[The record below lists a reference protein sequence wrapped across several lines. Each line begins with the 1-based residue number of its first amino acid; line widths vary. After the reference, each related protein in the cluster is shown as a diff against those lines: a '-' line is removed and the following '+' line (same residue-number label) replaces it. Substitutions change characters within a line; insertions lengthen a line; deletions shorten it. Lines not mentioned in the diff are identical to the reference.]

1 MISPEMKQMNPKTKL
16 IRWVALALVLSL
28 TGCGGSTEKEKTPVS
43 NQTETA
49 QKSTG
54 PTFPGVT
61 LKLATLEDPALAQ
74 VAADLVG
81 EWRASRQA
89 DVEIVEKP
97 AMDPKTGL
105 DPAVDIWLVRG
116 QKLGE
121 LVDKDAIEP
130 LGELNADWASRPPVF
145 DAMVSR
151 YGPERFAVPVGTSLL
166 VMAYRESLFNQPE
179 VKTAIEKAGITF
191 PPATWEELEKTISL
205 LQGKVEIPIVF
216 PTLVEAG
223 DSTALDLFLA
233 RATALGKHRDHFS
246 FLMSAETMAPRVSDT
261 PFADALKGLVAI
273 KPKQKMTTEQ
283 GRAAFRDGKA
293 AILFDYA
300 NNAAKWANAD
310 EKSKIGVAPLPGS
323 LKVYEPDRK
332 EYEKMQSTS
341 MSAYLPSGGGWLA
354 VIAKGRDSKKLEAAR
369 DFLTYLAGESTAGA
383 WAIDKRIQLLPTRD
397 TLLANGFI
405 DPRTAPRVES
415 GAWGEAIL
423 KQLTSPNVVVGLRV
437 PQADK
442 FLNDLNQSVQA
453 AFDGQ
458 PAEAALGKAADAW
471 KKRIADFGL
480 QRMKWH
486 YRRSLVKPVTDS
498 VPPAAGQ

>member
-1 MISPEMKQMNPKTKL
+1 MISPEIKQMDQKKAH
-16 IRWVALALVLSL
+16 IRWVAMALALSF
-28 TGCGGSTEKEKTPVS
+28 TGCGGATEKEKNATAS
-43 NQTETA
+43 HAEGA
-49 QKSTG
+49 QKSSG

-61 LKLATLEDPALAQ
+61 LKLAALEVPALAQ
-74 VAADLVG
+74 VTADLVG

-97 AMDPKTGL
+97 ATDAKTVL
-105 DPAVDIWLVRG
+105 DPAVDIWLIRG

-121 LVDKDAIEP
+121 LVDNNEIEP
-130 LGELNADWASRPPVF
+130 LGDLNADWASRPPVF

-151 YGPERFAVPVGTSLL
+151 YGPERYAVPVGTSVL
-166 VMAYRESLFNQPE
+166 VMAFRENIINQPE
-179 VKTAIEKAGITF
+179 VKLAAEKAGIVF
-191 PPATWEELEKTISL
+191 PPATWEELEKFLPI
-205 LQGKVEIPIVF
+205 LQGKVETPIAF
-216 PTLVEAG
+216 PTTFEPN
-223 DSTALDLFLA
+223 DSTTTDLFLA

-246 FLMSAETMAPRVSDT
+246 FLMSAETMAARVGDV
-261 PFADALKGLVAI
+261 PFVDALKGLVAI
-273 KPKQKMTTEQ
+273 KPKQKMTAEQ
-283 GRAAFRDGKA
+283 ARTAFRDGKA

-310 EKSKIGVAPLPGS
+310 EKSKIGVSPLPGS

-332 EYEKMQSTS
+332 EYEKMQSAN
-341 MSAYLPSGGGWLA
+341 MSAYLPCGGGWLA
-354 VIAKGRDSKKLEAAR
+354 VIAKGRDGKKSEAAR

-423 KQLTSPNVVVGLRV
+423 KQLTSPNAVVGLRI

-442 FLNDLNQSVQA
+442 YLNDLNRSIQA
-453 AFDGQ
+453 AIDGQ
-458 PAEAALGKAADAW
+458 PSDAALGKAADAW
-471 KKRIADFGL
+471 KKRVADFGP

-486 YRRSLVKPVTDS
+486 YRRSLVKPVTDP